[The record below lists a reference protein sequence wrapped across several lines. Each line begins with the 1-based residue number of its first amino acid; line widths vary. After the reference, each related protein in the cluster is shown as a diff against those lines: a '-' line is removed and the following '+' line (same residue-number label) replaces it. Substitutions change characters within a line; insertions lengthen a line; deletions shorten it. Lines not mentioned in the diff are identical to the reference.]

1 MARRHGARL
10 DSWGRA
16 VSSRILPSNATL
28 IVLAGLTLFSGVP
41 HDLPGGPT
49 PAVAHESRPG
59 YLELREIAPGV
70 FRVLWKKPA
79 RGNMILKIDPV
90 FPAGCTIVGIGS
102 EIMRGGAYL
111 ARATLKCEDGITGK
125 TIEIAGLESTITDVL
140 VRVYYQN
147 GLQETHLIQP
157 NNTSAVIG
165 GPSSL
170 VQRMG
175 AYTRLGIGHIALG
188 VDHLL
193 FVLGLLLIIAS
204 PMMLVKTITSFT
216 VAHSITLGIAT
227 LGFARAPALPLNAAI
242 ALSILF
248 LGPEIVRVWRG
259 ETSFTI
265 RHPWVVAG
273 AFGLLHGFGFASGL
287 TAMGLP
293 QNEIP
298 LALLFFN
305 VGVELGQL
313 AFVLFVLA
321 LARSFH
327 ALEIRW
333 PRWAQLLP
341 GYAVG
346 SLGAFWFI
354 QRTVILMGW
363 M

>member
-1 MARRHGARL
+1 MSG
-10 DSWGRA
+10 
-16 VSSRILPSNATL
+16 RILPSNTAL
-28 IVLAGLTLFSGVP
+28 VVLAGLTLFSGAP

-70 FRVLWKKPA
+70 FRILWKKPA

-111 ARATLKCEDGITGK
+111 ARGTLKCQDGITGK

-140 VRVYYQN
+140 IRVYYAN
-147 GLQETHLIQP
+147 GLHETHLVQP
-157 NNTSAVIG
+157 NRPSVVIG

-170 VQRMG
+170 VQRIG
-175 AYTRLGIGHIALG
+175 AYTRLGVGHIALG
-188 VDHLL
+188 ADHLL
-193 FVLGLLLIIAS
+193 FVLGLMLIISS
-204 PMMLVKTITSFT
+204 PMMLLKTVSSFT
-216 VAHSITLGIAT
+216 VAHSITLGMAT
-227 LGFARAPALPLNAAI
+227 LGLARVPVPPLEAVI

-265 RHPWVVAG
+265 RHPWMVAG
-273 AFGLLHGFGFASGL
+273 AFGLLHGFGFAGGL
-287 TAMGLP
+287 IEMGLP

-305 VGVELGQL
+305 IGVEIGQV
-313 AFVLFVLA
+313 AFVLLMLA
-321 LARSFH
+321 LAWSF
-327 ALEIRW
+327 RGRGFRT
-333 PRWAQLLP
+333 PRWVQLVP

-346 SLGAFWFI
+346 TLGAMWFI
-354 QRTVILMGW
+354 ERTVVLLGW